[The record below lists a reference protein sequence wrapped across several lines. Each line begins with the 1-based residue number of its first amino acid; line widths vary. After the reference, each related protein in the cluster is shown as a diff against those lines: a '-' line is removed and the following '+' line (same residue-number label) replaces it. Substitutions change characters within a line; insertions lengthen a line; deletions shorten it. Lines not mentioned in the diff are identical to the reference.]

1 VNKRNENEPKRKG
14 LPSKISKKKLTPLK
28 IIIAITLVLFLTG
41 CAGIFAMYTANW
53 KDISDTEYQRK
64 EKTIIYSADQQIIA
78 ELFSQNRTYV
88 TLDQV
93 PQNLRNAL
101 IATEDRRFY
110 SHHGVDYIGI
120 VRAAVGNVVGGGI
133 SSGASTITQQLARLL
148 YLDPI
153 STEQTK
159 MDTFNRKFAE
169 ISIARQLE
177 KKYSKDQIL
186 EMYFNEYYFGSGAYG
201 IQEAAQTYFGKNISE
216 VNLAEASMLAGI
228 PQAPTA
234 YAPNNDFDAAKARQ
248 NIVLNRML
256 KENYIDQAQLEE
268 AVNTEIHIQPWSE
281 AKLNDQMRDGYEQFI
296 GKAFETYARNNA
308 ESVMKERGLSEE
320 DAVTYIRGELASGG
334 YKIYT
339 TVNVAYQD
347 NAINT
352 MNELMPAYGMTGEKD
367 SSALVSVNTDGA
379 VLAYYGGDYNKTQVD
394 MANSPRQPGSNIK
407 PLYYSLALQN
417 GTYSPGST
425 IKDVPTTFGAYKPS
439 NYGGG
444 FSGNVSIT
452 TALAQSLNVP
462 AVKVFNAIG
471 INNSM
476 EWMKRMGIT
485 TVSEMDYNLA
495 TALGGMTD
503 GIKPLDMAAA
513 FNIFNN
519 GGVYNSPYYIT
530 KIEKTDGTPVYD
542 YKEDDSLVA
551 YRVLSEEIADQM
563 WNILNQ
569 VVTGGTGTAAYP
581 GYPTAGKTGT
591 TDNDWDLWFTGMTGN
606 TTTAVWLG
614 NEDHHPIGM
623 GSYVAANVYGTY
635 ARGLVQNDLIPSIAL
650 GDEYQKPENHQ
661 PVGPEVPEGTVPES
675 AQEMPI
681 QEQELQPEK
690 PKTVI
695 RFRNDLFDDGSGDDD
710 EKPIRR
716 TRPFNPFFN

>member
-1 VNKRNENEPKRKG
+1 MKNKNESEPKRKG
-14 LPSKISKKKLTPLK
+14 LPSKTSKKKMTPLK
-28 IIIAITLVLFLTG
+28 IIIAIMLVLFLTG
-41 CAGIFAMYTANW
+41 TAGVFAMYVANW

-64 EKTIIYSADQQIIA
+64 EKTIVYSADQQIIA

-88 TLDQV
+88 TLDQI

-110 SHHGVDYIGI
+110 SHNGVDYIGI
-120 VRAAVGNVVGGGI
+120 IRATFGNILGGGI

-177 KKYSKDQIL
+177 KKYTKDQIL

-216 VNLAEASMLAGI
+216 VNLAEAAMLAGI

-234 YAPNNDFDAAKARQ
+234 YAPNNDFEAAKARQ
-248 NIVLNRML
+248 EIVLSRML
-256 KENYIDQAQLEE
+256 KEKYIDQAQFDE
-268 AVNTEIHIQPWSE
+268 AMNTEIHIQPWSE
-281 AKLNDQMRDGYEQFI
+281 EQLNDQMRDGYEQFI

-308 ESVMKERGLSEE
+308 EKVMKERGLSEE

-339 TVNVAYQD
+339 TINVSYQD
-347 NAINT
+347 SAVNT
-352 MNELMPAYGMTGEKD
+352 MNELMPAYGMTGDKD
-367 SSALVSVNTDGA
+367 SSALVTLNTDGA

-394 MANSPRQPGSNIK
+394 MANTPRQPGSNIK

-417 GTYSPGST
+417 GTYTPGST
-425 IKDVPTTFGAYKPS
+425 IKDVPTIFGGYKPS

-452 TALAQSLNVP
+452 TALARSLNIP
-462 AVKVFNAIG
+462 AVKVFNALG
-471 INNSM
+471 INNSI
-476 EWMKRMGIT
+476 EWIKRMGVT
-485 TVSEMDYNLA
+485 TVSDMDYNLA

-503 GIKPLDMAAA
+503 GIKPFDMATS
-513 FNIFNN
+513 FNIFND

-542 YKEDDSLVA
+542 YKEDNTLTT

-563 WNILNQ
+563 WTILNQ
-569 VVTGGTGTAAYP
+569 VVTGGTGSAAYP

-635 ARGLVQNDLIPSIAL
+635 VRSLVQNDLIPSITQ
-650 GDEYQKPENHQ
+650 GDAYQRPADHQ
-661 PVGPEVPEGTVPES
+661 AVGPEVPEGTVPES

-695 RFRNDLFDDGSGDDD
+695 RFRREVSDDDDDD
-710 EKPIRR
+710 ETPR
-716 TRPFNPFFN
+716 TLRPVNPFFN